1 MLPNFKRALKNG
13 TFAKRRGKREIKR
26 NENNTEKDFRQKT
39 AFTSCVFRGK
49 KEKDDPARACALP
62 CRIGCREPET
72 NQTGQLEE
80 DD

>member
-1 MLPNFKRALKNG
+1 MALLPKEEGKGRLKETKITLKR
-13 TFAKRRGKREIKR
+13 TFVRKQLSLAVSSGE
-26 NENNTEKDFRQKT
+26 
-39 AFTSCVFRGK
+39 K